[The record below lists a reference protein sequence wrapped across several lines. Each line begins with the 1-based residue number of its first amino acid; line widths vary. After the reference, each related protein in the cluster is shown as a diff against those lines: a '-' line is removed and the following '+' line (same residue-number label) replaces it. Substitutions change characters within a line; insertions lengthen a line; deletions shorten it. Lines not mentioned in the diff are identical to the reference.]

1 MIRRPPRSTRTDTL
15 FPYTTLFR
23 SEINLV
29 AGRADVGRNRG
40 ADLERTVNLAAL
52 DVLVERRDKV
62 EIILVGRRRAKV
74 FLGDADDLDR
84 RILVEL
90 VRPEGHLDAVSDL
103 DNPAVLA
110 DALRIAHHRGI
121 HTPSDH
127 VLATTMHYG
136 TGSHAFTAPP

>member
-1 MIRRPPRSTRTDTL
+1 MRISDWSSDVCSSDL
-15 FPYTTLFR
+15 
-23 SEINLV
+23 NLV

-52 DVLVERRDKV
+52 DVQVERRDKV

-90 VRPEGHLDAVSDL
+90 VRPEGHLDAVAVL

-110 DALRIAHHRGI
+110 DDRRIPHHPGLDAQDRKRGVQGK
-121 HTPSDH
+121 S
-127 VLATTMHYG
+127 VSVSGNLG
-136 TGSHAFTAPP
+136 GRG